1 MLTSW
6 LFKED
11 GQWEQGWWRV
21 RRWVWPQGSFTA
33 AKWSACVDFTIL
45 YICIV
50 WTTVYH
56 STEVVQSRD
65 RCLEPTT
72 IRIHTIQCRHVC
84 THCAD
89 LLSDL
94 FARLALQLSVRPAT
108 SMVKPWK
115 SRRRRLWRLWCNL
128 YAFVICLI
136 VWRNPTKVARHCR
149 WYLVTIVNNSLQ

>member
-1 MLTSW
+1 MRTRMMTCPTMSLTTR
-6 LFKED
+6 LFHSCKMISL
-11 GQWEQGWWRV
+11 
-21 RRWVWPQGSFTA
+21 RRFYNL
-33 AKWSACVDFTIL
+33 IH
-45 YICIV
+45 ICIV

-108 SMVKPWK
+108 SMVKP
-115 SRRRRLWRLWCNL
+115 
-128 YAFVICLI
+128 
-136 VWRNPTKVARHCR
+136 
-149 WYLVTIVNNSLQ
+149 